1 MKRTQIYIDE
11 ETFEYLKAESSL
23 RGTTI
28 SEIIRESI
36 RDKRHQRTEKILSAL
51 DEVAGVWKNRKFD
64 IEQYIKDL
72 RRDRTI

>member
-1 MKRTQIYIDE
+1 VKRTQIYLDE

-23 RGTTI
+23 RGVTI

-36 RDKRHQRTEKILSAL
+36 RGKRHQSTEKILSAL
-51 DEVAGVWKNRKFD
+51 DDVAGVWKNRKFD
-64 IEQYIKDL
+64 IEKYVRGL